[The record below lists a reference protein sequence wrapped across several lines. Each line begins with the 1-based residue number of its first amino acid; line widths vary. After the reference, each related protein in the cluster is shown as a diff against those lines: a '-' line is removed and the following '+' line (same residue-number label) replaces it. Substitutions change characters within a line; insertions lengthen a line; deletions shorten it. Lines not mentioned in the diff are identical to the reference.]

1 MLKPKALRPGDRL
14 AIVAPASGF
23 DRSEFEHGLAELR
36 ALGFDPVYDERVFDR
51 LGYVAGEASERAEA
65 FRMAWL
71 DPDIAGLVGARGG
84 YGSVQLL
91 PRLLPSELQQSP
103 KVFLGYSDLTSVL
116 VHLTTGCGVVGFHGP
131 TVVGGLSKGEGA
143 YDRESLKRVTM
154 IAEPLGELS
163 PDSLETVNTGE
174 ATGTLLGGTLT
185 QLVAS
190 LGTPYAFAPQKPFL
204 LFIDEIG
211 ERPYRLD
218 RMLTQLRLSGL
229 LSAASG
235 IIWGELPRCDE
246 PAGEPTARATA
257 ADLLADFRGP
267 VVFGFPSGHTR
278 GSAITLPLG
287 VRARLSAEG
296 KPRLVL
302 EEAAVS

>member
-1 MLKPKALRPGDRL
+1 MLKPKALSPGDRL

-23 DRSEFEHGLAELR
+23 DRSEFELGLAELR
-36 ALGFDPVYDERVFDR
+36 VLGFDPVYDESIFDR
-51 LGYVAGEASERAEA
+51 RVYVAGEASERAEA
-65 FRMAWL
+65 FRKAWL

-91 PRLLPSELQQSP
+91 PWLTPNELQRRP
-103 KVFLGYSDLTSVL
+103 KVFLGYSDLTSLL

-131 TVVGGLSKGEGA
+131 TVVGRLSRGEGA

-154 IAEPLGELS
+154 VAEPFGELS
-163 PDSLETVNTGE
+163 PDSLEILNPGE
-174 ATGTLLGGTLT
+174 AVGTLLGGTLT

-235 IIWGELPRCDE
+235 VIWGELPSCDE
-246 PAGEPTARATA
+246 PAGEPTARATV
-257 ADLLADFRGP
+257 ADLLSDFKGP

-278 GSAITLPLG
+278 GSAITLPFG
-287 VRARLSAEG
+287 VRARLSTESR
-296 KPRLVL
+296 PRLVI

>member
-1 MLKPKALRPGDRL
+1 MLKPKALRSGDRL
-14 AIVAPASGF
+14 AVVAPASGF
-23 DRSEFEHGLAELR
+23 DRSEFELGLAELR
-36 ALGFDPVYDERVFDR
+36 ALGFDPVYDEDVFAR
-51 LGYVAGEASERAEA
+51 LGYVAGEASQRAEA
-65 FRMAWL
+65 FRKAWR

-91 PRLLPSELQQSP
+91 PWLPPDELRLNP

-131 TVVGGLSKGEGA
+131 TVIGRLAKGEAA
-143 YDRESLKRVTM
+143 YDRESLERVTM
-154 IAEPLGELS
+154 MAKPAGEFA
-163 PDSLETVNTGE
+163 PDGLETVNSGE

-204 LFIDEIG
+204 LFVDEVG

-218 RMLTQLRLSGL
+218 RMLTQLRLGGVL
-229 LSAASG
+229 AAASAV
-235 IIWGELPRCDE
+235 IWGELPSCDE
-246 PAGEPTARATA
+246 PTGCPTARATA

-278 GSAITLPLG
+278 RAALTLPLG
-287 VRARLSAEG
+287 VRARLIADDR
-296 KPRLVL
+296 PRLIF

>member
-1 MLKPKALRPGDRL
+1 MLKPKALSPGDRL

-23 DRSEFEHGLAELR
+23 DRSEFELGLTELR
-36 ALGFDPVYDERVFDR
+36 ALGFDPVYDESIFDR
-51 LGYVAGEASERAEA
+51 RVYVAGEAAERAEA
-65 FRMAWL
+65 FRKAWL
-71 DPDIAGLVGARGG
+71 DPDIAGLVGVRGG
-84 YGSVQLL
+84 YGSVHLL
-91 PRLLPSELQQSP
+91 PWLTPTELQRRP
-103 KVFLGYSDLTSVL
+103 KVFLGYSDLTSLL

-131 TVVGGLSKGEGA
+131 TVVGRLSKGEGA
-143 YDRESLKRVTM
+143 YDRESLKRMTM
-154 IAEPLGELS
+154 VAEPFGELS
-163 PDSLETVNTGE
+163 PDSLEILNPGE

-235 IIWGELPRCDE
+235 VIWGELPSCDE
-246 PAGEPTARATA
+246 PAGAPTARATV
-257 ADLLADFRGP
+257 ADLLSDFRGP
-267 VVFGFPSGHTR
+267 VVFGFPSGHTQR
-278 GSAITLPLG
+278 SAITLPFG
-287 VRARLSAEG
+287 VRARLSTESR
-296 KPRLVL
+296 PRLVV

>member
-1 MLKPKALRPGDRL
+1 MLKPKALSPGDRL

-23 DRSEFEHGLAELR
+23 DRSEFELGLTELR
-36 ALGFDPVYDERVFDR
+36 ALGFDPVYDESIFDR
-51 LGYVAGEASERAEA
+51 RVYVAGEAAERAEA
-65 FRMAWL
+65 FRKAWL
-71 DPDIAGLVGARGG
+71 DPDIAGLVGVRGG
-84 YGSVQLL
+84 YGSVHLL
-91 PRLLPSELQQSP
+91 PWLTPTELQRRP
-103 KVFLGYSDLTSVL
+103 KVFLGYSDLTSLL

-131 TVVGGLSKGEGA
+131 TVVGRLSKGEGA

-154 IAEPLGELS
+154 VAEPFGELS
-163 PDSLETVNTGE
+163 PDSLEILNPGE

-235 IIWGELPRCDE
+235 VIWGELPSCDE
-246 PAGEPTARATA
+246 PAGKPTARATV
-257 ADLLADFRGP
+257 ADLLSDFRGP

-278 GSAITLPLG
+278 GSAITLPFG
-287 VRARLSAEG
+287 VRTRLSTESR
-296 KPRLVL
+296 PRLVV

>member
-1 MLKPKALRPGDRL
+1 MLKPKALSPGDRL

-23 DRSEFEHGLAELR
+23 DRSEFELGLTELR
-36 ALGFDPVYDERVFDR
+36 ALGFDPVYDESIFDR
-51 LGYVAGEASERAEA
+51 RVYVAGEAAERAEA
-65 FRMAWL
+65 FRKAWL
-71 DPDIAGLVGARGG
+71 DPDIAGLVGVRGG
-84 YGSVQLL
+84 YGSVHLL
-91 PRLLPSELQQSP
+91 PWLAPTELQRRP
-103 KVFLGYSDLTSVL
+103 KVFLGYSDLTSLL

-131 TVVGGLSKGEGA
+131 TVVGRLSKGEGA
-143 YDRESLKRVTM
+143 YDRESLKRMTM
-154 IAEPLGELS
+154 VAEPFGELS
-163 PDSLETVNTGE
+163 PDSLKILNPGE

-235 IIWGELPRCDE
+235 VIWGELPSCDE
-246 PAGEPTARATA
+246 PAGKPTARATV
-257 ADLLADFRGP
+257 ADLLSDFRGP
-267 VVFGFPSGHTR
+267 VVFGFPSGHTQ
-278 GSAITLPLG
+278 GSAITLPFG
-287 VRARLSAEG
+287 VRARLSTESR
-296 KPRLVL
+296 PRLVV